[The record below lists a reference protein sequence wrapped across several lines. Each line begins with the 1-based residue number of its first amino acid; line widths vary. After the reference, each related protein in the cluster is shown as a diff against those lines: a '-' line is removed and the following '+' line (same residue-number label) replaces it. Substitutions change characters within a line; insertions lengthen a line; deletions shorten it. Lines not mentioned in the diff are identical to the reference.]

1 MSLPLVI
8 VGIRAQHTE
17 CAVDR
22 QPPVAICNLKLAR
35 VNVLAKHD
43 NGFLTALIVVTTE
56 AENQLA

>member
-1 MSLPLVI
+1 MCRGS
-8 VGIRAQHTE
+8 A
-17 CAVDR
+17 A
-22 QPPVAICNLKLAR
+22 PVAICNLKLAR